1 MININSEYKKLKKVL
16 LHRPGWETENLTPS
30 TYERLL
36 FDDSYY
42 LKEAQREHDEF
53 AKLLKSKGVEVF
65 YLENLIAETISISKD
80 IKENFLK
87 EFIIEGEVSHHS
99 HLYIRVKK
107 YLDSFKNN
115 NELISKLMA
124 GIRFSELPNVGGKKS
139 LRELEKESNVFVLD
153 PLPNLIFTRDPFAS
167 LGNGVTIH
175 RMTFKTRRRETKFAE
190 YIFRYHPDY
199 KNTPLYYNRNRST
212 SIEGGDIMILSKT
225 DIAVGISQR
234 TNPDSLEKLAHNL
247 FEDKKSKVLRIW
259 GISIPKGRSWM
270 HLDTVFTQ
278 IDINKFAIFSNYKFE
293 IFQIAKTGSDFKIT
307 SEKMSIDQLMSK
319 IFNIKKVT
327 LIHCGGQDQIHSER
341 EQWNDGSNVLAIAP
355 NEVIAYDRNH
365 ITNDLMRKHGVIVHE
380 IPSYELSRGRGGP
393 RCMSMPLERED

>member
-42 LKEAQREHDEF
+42 LKEAQREHDIF
-53 AKLLKSKGVEVF
+53 ANLLRSKGVEVI
-65 YLENLIAETISISKD
+65 YLENLVAETISISKQ

-99 HLYIRVKK
+99 HLFIRIKK
-107 YLDSFKNN
+107 YLDSFKDNR
-115 NELISKLMA
+115 ELIVKLMA
-124 GIRFSELPNVGGKKS
+124 GVRFSELPEVAGKKS
-139 LRELEKESNVFVLD
+139 LRELESNSVWALD

-167 LGNGVTIH
+167 LGNGATIH
-175 RMTFKTRRRETKFAE
+175 KMTFKTRRRETKFAE
-190 YIFRYHPDY
+190 YIFKYHPDY
-199 KNTPLYYNRNRST
+199 KNTSTYYTRNRST

-225 DIAVGISQR
+225 DIAIGISQR
-234 TNPDSLEKLAHNL
+234 THADSLEKLAKNL
-247 FEDKKSKVLRIW
+247 FSDKNSKVQRIW

-293 IFQIAKTGSDFKIT
+293 IFQIAKSGNDIKIT
-307 SEKMSIDQLMSK
+307 SEKMLIDQLMSK
-319 IFNIKKVT
+319 VFKIKKIT
-327 LIHCGGQDQIHSER
+327 LIHCGGGDPVHSER

-365 ITNDLMRKHGVIVHE
+365 VTNDLMRKNGVIVHE

>member
-1 MININSEYKKLKKVL
+1 MINVNSEYKKLKKVL

-42 LKEAQREHDEF
+42 LKEAQREHDAF
-53 AKLLKSKGVEVF
+53 AELLRNKGVEVF
-65 YLENLIAETISISKD
+65 YLEKLIADTISISKQ

-87 EFIIEGEVSHHS
+87 EFIIEGEISHHS
-99 HLYIRVKK
+99 HLFIRVKK
-107 YLDSFKNN
+107 YLDSFKDNR
-115 NELISKLMA
+115 ELIVKLMA
-124 GIRFSELPNVGGKKS
+124 GIRFSELPEVVGKKS
-139 LRELEKESNVFVLD
+139 LRELESSNVWALD

-167 LGNGVTIH
+167 LGNGATIH
-175 RMTFKTRRRETKFAE
+175 KMTFKTRRRETKFAE
-190 YIFRYHPDY
+190 YIFKYHPDY
-199 KNTPLYYNRNRST
+199 KNTSLYYTRNRST
-212 SIEGGDIMILSKT
+212 TIEGGDIMILSKT

-234 TNPDSLEKLAHNL
+234 TQADSLEKLAHNL
-247 FEDKKSKVLRIW
+247 FNDKKSKVQRIW

-293 IFQIAKTGSDFKIT
+293 IFKLVKIRNDIKIT
-307 SEKMSIDQLMSK
+307 SEKMTIDQLMSK
-319 IFNIKKVT
+319 VFGIKKIT
-327 LIHCGGQDQIHSER
+327 LIHCGGGDPVHSER

-365 ITNDLMRKHGVIVHE
+365 ITNDLMRKNGVIVHE